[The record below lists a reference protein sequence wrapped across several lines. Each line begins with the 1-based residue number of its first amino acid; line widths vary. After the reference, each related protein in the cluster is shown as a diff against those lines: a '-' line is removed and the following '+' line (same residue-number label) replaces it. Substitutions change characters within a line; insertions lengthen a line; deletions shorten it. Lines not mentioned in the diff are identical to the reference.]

1 MPTSVSTSV
10 ASGSHSASVS
20 SSIGTTQQDRVQP
33 PRQLPPKKSKEGVTR
48 GEARS
53 KYRPPASHAQ
63 GLLASDVCASTD
75 VFAPKLVARQY
86 ILQDYL
92 ANPFIPPPC
101 LRLATLALGRSGTL
115 HWDETDRELDARRA
129 LARHQGRP
137 CATSPLTQ
145 GLHITNG
152 PFGCCRCRSRT
163 DATGSPR
170 EQ

>member
-10 ASGSHSASVS
+10 ASGSHSESVS

-48 GEARS
+48 GVS
-53 KYRPPASHAQ
+53 RPPASRAQ

-75 VFAPKLVARQY
+75 VFAPKLGRETVYPSGLSRHPFTLQ
-86 ILQDYL
+86 ILS
-92 ANPFIPPPC
+92 FPPPSC
-101 LRLATLALGRSGTL
+101 LRLGTLALASVGTL
-115 HWDETDRELDARRA
+115 HWDETDRQLDARRA
-129 LARHQGRP
+129 LARHQSRP

-152 PFGCCRCRSRT
+152 VPL
-163 DATGSPR
+163 DAAFTGPAA
-170 EQ
+170 Q

>member
-10 ASGSHSASVS
+10 RSGSHSESVS

-48 GEARS
+48 GVS
-53 KYRPPASHAQ
+53 RPPASRAQ
-63 GLLASDVCASTD
+63 GLLASDVCASTN
-75 VFAPKLVARQY
+75 VFAPKLGRETVYPSACHV
-86 ILQDYL
+86 ILSS
-92 ANPFIPPPC
+92 PPPSPTC
-101 LRLATLALGRSGTL
+101 DTCARSVGTL
-115 HWDETDRELDARRA
+115 HWDETDRQLDARRA
-129 LARHQGRP
+129 LARHQSRP

-163 DATGSPR
+163 DAAGSPR